1 LEQVRLAYQLGVTI
15 AVGTDAG
22 SLGVGHGR
30 AVAEEM
36 RLLAEAGIPLE
47 AVVRAATWNGARL
60 LRLGD
65 RGRLVAGQRADFIA
79 VAGPPETLLKRV
91 PTPEAVFL
99 KGRRVSLKSDG
110 QG

>member
-1 LEQVRLAYQLGVTI
+1 M

-22 SLGVGHGR
+22 SPGVDHGQ

-36 RLLAEAGIPLE
+36 GLLAEAGMPLA

-60 LRLGD
+60 LGFED

-79 VAGPPETLLKRV
+79 VAGPPEALLSKV
-91 PTPEAVFL
+91 GTPEAVFL
-99 KGRRVSLKSDG
+99 QGRRVSLKSPRH
-110 QG
+110 